1 MASHPECLPLFMHLL
16 LGKSFLIRRD
26 NKGRIFY
33 SISKKINRN
42 ISVDRCK
49 VKTKAKGV
57 FSYSYNISERMN
69 NIPSFRRVFSSL
81 LCIITKG
88 VFNKFIL
95 NAYYEGVLIMEL
107 EKYGSRVIF
116 KVAKWQAKQR
126 VQVQCMVKGK
136 YIKNVTKCVASF

>member
-1 MASHPECLPLFMHLL
+1 M
-16 LGKSFLIRRD
+16 
-26 NKGRIFY
+26 
-33 SISKKINRN
+33 
-42 ISVDRCK
+42 
-49 VKTKAKGV
+49 
-57 FSYSYNISERMN
+57 
-69 NIPSFRRVFSSL
+69 
-81 LCIITKG
+81 ITKG

-126 VQVQCMVKGK
+126 VQVQYMVKGK